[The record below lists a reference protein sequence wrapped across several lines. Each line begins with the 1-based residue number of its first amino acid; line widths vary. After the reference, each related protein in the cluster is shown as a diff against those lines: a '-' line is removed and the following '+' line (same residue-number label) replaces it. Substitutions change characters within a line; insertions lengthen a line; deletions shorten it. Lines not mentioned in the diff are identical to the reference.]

1 MYLNKSLVFGTT
13 HTTIGVSDICLFSLK
28 QPLGDS
34 ICDILCVSCNINR
47 YLFCFSYSSG
57 SPNVTRERTL
67 TSRERERDCVVSE
80 CLSHTEQSCCSSS
93 HAVLFCC
100 GTALTDGGI
109 ALTVWSLSASLSTA
123 LTDGGSPEGPEVR
136 RSPGSEEG
144 HVS

>member
-67 TSRERERDCVVSE
+67 TSRERERETVL
-80 CLSHTEQSCCSSS
+80 CLSACLTQSNLVAQAAMQFCS
-93 HAVLFCC
+93 AV
-100 GTALTDGGI
+100 AQ
-109 ALTVWSLSASLSTA
+109 
-123 LTDGGSPEGPEVR
+123 R
-136 RSPGSEEG
+136 
-144 HVS
+144 